1 MLPIHE
7 VGTTAEIVAL
17 YHHSTAMKAA
27 PSKQLDDP
35 IPKIPLWEEPGTP
48 PLESVYF
55 HIWPH
60 DMDTNYS
67 ESESDS
73 LGSSEEWE
81 EDSESGL
88 DSVSSEDSD
97 NDDMDREELKLMV
110 DQANMLQKHVAE
122 FQSADLHHRLA
133 IVKDCLNWI
142 QARWQLK
149 ASFKRRK
156 RKLRQRAKKRSTL
169 NLGRRW
175 THRDIDGLSQETKE
189 KYRAQAK
196 KWTEDIPPPQ
206 QQQKMMQKYGMS
218 TFQEFTWYVYSQ
230 YGMWVAILGAYQ
242 DGEGDPSIMFFD
254 MNEKLGGTSFKQ
266 LVLGKFSSVQF
277 GPVWGQTRNQTI

>member
-48 PLESVYF
+48 PLESMYS

-81 EDSESGL
+81 GDSESGL

-97 NDDMDREELKLMV
+97 NDDMDRLPELDSGKVVTESL
-110 DQANMLQKHVAE
+110 
-122 FQSADLHHRLA
+122 FQEKKKEVETLVCHYLYN
-133 IVKDCLNWI
+133 KG
-142 QARWQLK
+142 RW
-149 ASFKRRK
+149 
-156 RKLRQRAKKRSTL
+156 AKKRSTL
-169 NLGRRW
+169 NLGQRW
-175 THRDIDGLSQETKE
+175 MHRDIVMDVHHYELDTMTLSLSDSKGGSD
-189 KYRAQAK
+189 KYLAC
-196 KWTEDIPPPQ
+196 
-206 QQQKMMQKYGMS
+206 Y
-218 TFQEFTWYVYSQ
+218 
-230 YGMWVAILGAYQ
+230 
-242 DGEGDPSIMFFD
+242 
-254 MNEKLGGTSFKQ
+254 
-266 LVLGKFSSVQF
+266 
-277 GPVWGQTRNQTI
+277 